1 MPPSRVMSLRWT
13 SNDLL
18 SLQKPQHLLRYRRA
32 KSMTMIWTFPVAINQ
47 RTNHTTIALLIAVQL
62 ADATRGIMAAGSQEE
77 VALPTMTT
85 AASHRVDRAGV
96 CTAAVS
102 TQAAHTLAAHTPVAH
117 TLVSTQAREKTSKAA
132 ATAVVITQAVA
143 SSAKAIWVH

>member
-96 CTAAVS
+96 CT
-102 TQAAHTLAAHTPVAH
+102 QAAHTLAAHTPVAH
-117 TLVSTQAREKTSKAA
+117 TLVSTQAREKTSKAV